1 MPTQVV
7 VVGGRQFVLE
17 SVGGVVEAHDKRVE
31 PYTESQ
37 WHYAD
42 GSSGPTHTRTVSVSE
57 LFIRAHDS
65 GREIAVL
72 VKGLDIQARPGH
84 RLTLVSVRDPAGSFH
99 HWGYCYNHELDQNW
113 QNWMPFGQLFE
124 PSGVRQT
131 YGAFG
136 LLFIG
141 LVAGFAGVFF
151 PPLFCGSGLLFAFA
165 IYLIVRTSKRQ
176 NTVPHERAREL
187 KSAMDFDL
195 LVGPER

>member
-1 MPTQVV
+1 MRTQVV
-7 VVGGRQFVLE
+7 AVGRRQFVLE
-17 SVGGVVEAHDKRVE
+17 SVSGVVESHDKRVE
-31 PYTESQ
+31 QYTESQ
-37 WHYAD
+37 WQYSD
-42 GSSGPTHTRTVSVSE
+42 GSSGPVHTRTVPVSE
-57 LFIRAHDS
+57 LFIRTLED
-65 GREIAVL
+65 GREIAVV

-99 HWGYCYNHELDQNW
+99 HCGYCYNHELDQNW
-113 QNWMPFGQLFE
+113 QNWMPFGQLFQT
-124 PSGVRQT
+124 SGVGQA

-141 LVAGFAGVFF
+141 LVVGLAGVFF